1 MVPNWSGTGSTVKHN
16 VSAVA
21 FHRKHKYKCFKVPA
35 LSEKQK
41 QKEVKLTYSRRTK
54 CCIDFVSRNWCG
66 SNILKLIFRFER
78 HCKMY
83 RKSLDVNYLNGTPTL

>member
-41 QKEVKLTYSRRTK
+41 QKEVNLT
-54 CCIDFVSRNWCG
+54 
-66 SNILKLIFRFER
+66 
-78 HCKMY
+78 
-83 RKSLDVNYLNGTPTL
+83 